1 MPLSCTQKD
10 SRIKVSSLGLQMG
23 RKPKAGVYEEAGQD
37 SAEPEPTGA
46 KENTGGQ
53 WHWWEQSHKEKG

>member
-1 MPLSCTQKD
+1 
-10 SRIKVSSLGLQMG
+10 MG

-46 KENTGGQ
+46 KENTGEQ
-53 WHWWEQSHKEKG
+53 WHLVGTVPQGERLKVDAHEGEKM